1 METIPSLKVNGTSFF
16 LGLQHCQSYTAGSLL
31 AQ

>member
-16 LGLQHCQSYTAGSLL
+16 LGLKHCQSYTLGPFL